1 MDVVADRL
9 TRRYPRH
16 RGGEVVALDD
26 VTATFRG
33 GQVSAIVGR
42 SGSGKST
49 LIRVLSALEKP
60 DSGEVAIG
68 DEMIVGLGSR
78 DRMTVRKNL
87 VSMVFQDHGLIAE
100 MSVRENLLLALH
112 ISKSQTG
119 RQGISNALDEVD
131 LAGFEKRLIHTLSG
145 GEQQRVAI
153 ARALA
158 LGHPVLLADEPTGSL
173 DADNAR
179 AVAHALER
187 AARSGCAVV
196 VATHDP
202 IVSDQA
208 DVIWRISDG
217 RLAAA

>member
-1 MDVVADRL
+1 MDVTADRL

-16 RGGEVVALDD
+16 RGGDVAALDD
-26 VTATFRG
+26 VTATFSG
-33 GQVSAIVGR
+33 GRVSAIVGR

-60 DSGEVAIG
+60 DSGQVTIG

-78 DRMTVRKNL
+78 DRMAVRKNL

-100 MSVRENLLLALH
+100 MSVRENLQLALH
-112 ISKSQTG
+112 ISKSQASK
-119 RQGISNALDEVD
+119 QKISDALGEVD
-131 LAGFEKRLIHTLSG
+131 LAGFERRLVHTLSG

-179 AVAHALER
+179 AVAHALGR
-187 AARSGCAVV
+187 AAQSGCAVV

-208 DVIWRISDG
+208 DALWRISDG